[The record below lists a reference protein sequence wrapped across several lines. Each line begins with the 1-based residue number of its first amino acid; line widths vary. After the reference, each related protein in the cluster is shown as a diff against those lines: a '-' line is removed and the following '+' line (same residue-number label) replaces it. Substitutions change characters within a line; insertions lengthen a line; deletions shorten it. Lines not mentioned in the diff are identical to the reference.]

1 MSQDNTSIQQSAL
14 TSPLDQLSLP
24 TVNIIGQVGVSTN
37 NTVPATYKTDTDPSS
52 GPFFA
57 NTANNIQLFTDI
69 YNSNVNVENVIDG
82 VPHSGSLDKFLHS
95 VLGISYSESTTAV
108 CVKYIKSPCRFGND
122 ENGVPYTTA
131 WTRNFGDMI
140 IPVGAQLEA
149 INKNINGGFVSMRG
163 AARVFG
169 SNHENL
175 YKDKWF
181 LLQDI
186 LDAVSSYMLD
196 RSLAPIALVE
206 NTTCKDNA
214 GADDFYTYATSRDF
228 YKLALKL
235 ENKLQGITGVTST
248 SPPENLSIPFPV
260 SDPTIRAIFVN
271 PADAATF
278 SSRVLDVKINPDSI
292 QTGPSDPTKVMKI
305 FNTKK
310 FNFSDDIV
318 PLDTKSPTVLQS
330 LNLVDRKADKNFDLA
345 NAVESN
351 VWATGVGD
359 WRNSQVDDP
368 NITAQLSAAGYT
380 ESGSQAL
387 RRLNLIPVTSGD
399 KIQVLSADSAGDPIL
414 VVDESAQ
421 VNLLEATWT
430 AWQNITK
437 LNTNMYG
444 ISATNMPDLSATALI
459 SELSGNSVIENL
471 NLLYNMYLTGGDGTS
486 ESGTDFTPII
496 DTLSSQQ
503 DALDDEIVTLREALT
518 GLTQV
523 TELSSMINTLSS
535 VDHVTIINQLSG
547 LTQDLSGIDALSG
560 DMDRFEELV
569 DNIVNVE
576 IPSLSSCCETNSTTI
591 TELADK
597 INNLSVTELSGIVD
611 ALSAID
617 ITTYITQLSSIEQ
630 QITNL
635 TDIENYIDLIN
646 NNTTYSDTLSTELS
660 ALSANIYDAV
670 DTIQQQVLNTT
681 VEEISAITQIINNI
695 QNVDE
700 LLQAL
705 SGDTRFNELS
715 TCCESNLVN
724 ITQLTEQ
731 LGDYTVVVNKHTAD
745 IDTLS
750 GAISEPAGV
759 VLTTKNQTITGEKT
773 FKSTMT
779 VAASSYFEE
788 CMTVGDTEQPV
799 VFNVYSV
806 DGQTRVNI
814 KNLPTIAQIN
824 DLNPGDLYIRTVD
837 GHDLLAVKQD
847 PGA

>member
-1 MSQDNTSIQQSAL
+1 
-14 TSPLDQLSLP
+14 
-24 TVNIIGQVGVSTN
+24 
-37 NTVPATYKTDTDPSS
+37 
-52 GPFFA
+52 
-57 NTANNIQLFTDI
+57 
-69 YNSNVNVENVIDG
+69 
-82 VPHSGSLDKFLHS
+82 
-95 VLGISYSESTTAV
+95 
-108 CVKYIKSPCRFGND
+108 
-122 ENGVPYTTA
+122 
-131 WTRNFGDMI
+131 
-140 IPVGAQLEA
+140 
-149 INKNINGGFVSMRG
+149 
-163 AARVFG
+163 
-169 SNHENL
+169 
-175 YKDKWF
+175 
-181 LLQDI
+181 
-186 LDAVSSYMLD
+186 
-196 RSLAPIALVE
+196 
-206 NTTCKDNA
+206 
-214 GADDFYTYATSRDF
+214 
-228 YKLALKL
+228 
-235 ENKLQGITGVTST
+235 
-248 SPPENLSIPFPV
+248 
-260 SDPTIRAIFVN
+260 
-271 PADAATF
+271 
-278 SSRVLDVKINPDSI
+278 
-292 QTGPSDPTKVMKI
+292 
-305 FNTKK
+305 
-310 FNFSDDIV
+310 
-318 PLDTKSPTVLQS
+318 
-330 LNLVDRKADKNFDLA
+330 
-345 NAVESN
+345 
-351 VWATGVGD
+351 
-359 WRNSQVDDP
+359 
-368 NITAQLSAAGYT
+368 
-380 ESGSQAL
+380 
-387 RRLNLIPVTSGD
+387 
-399 KIQVLSADSAGDPIL
+399 
-414 VVDESAQ
+414 
-421 VNLLEATWT
+421 
-430 AWQNITK
+430 
-437 LNTNMYG
+437 
-444 ISATNMPDLSATALI
+444 
-459 SELSGNSVIENL
+459 
-471 NLLYNMYLTGGDGTS
+471 
-486 ESGTDFTPII
+486 
-496 DTLSSQQ
+496 LSSQQ

-569 DNIVNVE
+569 DNIINVE

-779 VAASSYFEE
+779 VAASSYFED
-788 CMTVGDTEQPV
+788 CMTVGDTEQPI

-847 PGA
+847 TGA